1 MTTPPEVGA
10 APTCYRHPDRETWV
24 RCTRCERPICP
35 DCMNDAAVGFQCPDC
50 VAQGNKTVRQ
60 ARTTFG
66 GRTTANP
73 SAVTKVLLGLNIGIF
88 LLQLATGGAVTDD
101 YKSFGYA
108 IAFGDEYYRLITAA
122 FLHAGILH
130 IAFNMYCLF
139 LVGPPL
145 EATLGRARYLTLYL
159 LAALGGSAASY
170 VFSAPGVSGVGA
182 SGAIFGLF
190 GAYLV
195 VARRLNADTRSI
207 ATVVGINLVLGF
219 VIPNIDWRAHIG
231 GLVVGAALGAAFAY
245 APPGPRRALIG
256 YGASALVAAGLVV
269 AVLLRTSA
277 LTA

>member
-1 MTTPPEVGA
+1 M
-10 APTCYRHPDRETWV
+10 RE
-24 RCTRCERPICP
+24 
-35 DCMNDAAVGFQCPDC
+35 AAVGFQCPEC
-50 VAQGNKTVRQ
+50 VAQGNRTVRQ

-73 SAVTKVLLGLNIGIF
+73 TAVTKVLIGLDIAIF
-88 LLQLATGGAVTDD
+88 LLQLATDGKVTDD

-108 IAFGDEYYRLITAA
+108 IALGDEYYRLITAA

-139 LVGPPL
+139 LVGPTL
-145 EATLGRARYLTLYL
+145 EATLGRTRYLTLYL

-195 VARRLNADTRSI
+195 VARRLKADTRSI

-231 GLVVGAALGAAFAY
+231 GLVVGAAVGAAFAY
-245 APPGPRRALIG
+245 APPGPRRTLIG
-256 YGASALVAAGLVV
+256 YGACVLVGAGLVV
-269 AVLLRTSA
+269 AVLLRTAA

>member
-1 MTTPPEVGA
+1 MTTPEVA
-10 APTCYRHPDRETWV
+10 TSPTCYRHPDRETWV

-35 DCMNDAAVGFQCPDC
+35 DCMKDAAVGFQCPEC
-50 VAQGNKTVRQ
+50 VAEGNKTVRE

-66 GRTTANP
+66 GRVSGNTA
-73 SAVTKVLLGLNIGIF
+73 AVTKVLLGLNIAIF
-88 LLQLATGGAVTDD
+88 VLQLATDGEITDR

-108 IAFGDEYYRLITAA
+108 IALGDEYYRLMTAA
-122 FLHAGILH
+122 FLHAGVLH

-159 LAALGGSAASY
+159 LAAVGGSAASY
-170 VFSAPGVSGVGA
+170 VFSSPGVSGVGA

-195 VARRLNADTRSI
+195 VARRLNADARSI

-231 GLVVGAALGAAFAY
+231 GLVVGAAVGAAFAY
-245 APPGPRRALIG
+245 APTGPRRALLG
-256 YGASALVAAGLVV
+256 YGASALVGLGLVA
-269 AVLLRTSA
+269 AVLLRTAA
-277 LTA
+277 LTS